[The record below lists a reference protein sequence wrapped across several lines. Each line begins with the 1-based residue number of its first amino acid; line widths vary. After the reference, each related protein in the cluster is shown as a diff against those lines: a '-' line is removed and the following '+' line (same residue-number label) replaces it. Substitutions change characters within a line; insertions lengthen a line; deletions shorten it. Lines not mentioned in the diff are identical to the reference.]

1 MTDGMP
7 QITGTT
13 WSFRRVRELRK
24 KLGLT
29 NEQFAARVGV
39 VVRTVIRWQTGE
51 EQPSPLAREKLDA
64 LARETA

>member
-1 MTDGMP
+1 MTDGTP
-7 QITGTT
+7 NGRQPWT
-13 WSFRRVRELRK
+13 FRQVRELRK

-29 NEQFAARVGV
+29 NEQFAVRVGV

-64 LARETA
+64 LAREVAA